1 MAPSQIASLQN
12 LNYPLKVGAVSESK
26 TPAVSRLE
34 EISIRSLGVIESAQ
48 IEFGS
53 GLTVLTGETGAG
65 KTMVLTALGLVLGG
79 KGDSDLV
86 RTGSERTVVSSR
98 FTITPEISETILD
111 LGGDIEGSELLLT
124 RTIGAEGKSRIT
136 IGGALS
142 TTSKVAT
149 FADEL
154 IEIHGQS
161 TNLRLAKS
169 SVQRELLDAFVGAQ
183 REREE
188 YQQTFEEYKALAERI
203 AVLKRESAQKDAQ
216 IAELKSFVD
225 EFAKILPKSGEDR
238 EIEDEINRL
247 GSVEELHNVITTALN
262 QIEDEDRGIISSLNL
277 ARRTLDSIKG
287 KDSVLDRMI
296 EKYSTVLFDLT
307 DSTGDL
313 LSYLGR
319 LEANPS
325 RFDALQQR
333 KAGINSLIKKFGV
346 GTDRGAAFE
355 ELITRFEQSQERIA
369 DLVGGDARIA
379 ELERELSALFTAL
392 RKAAKNL
399 TVKRNSGA
407 QTLSKLTTTEM
418 QKLSMPN
425 SQLICEITTATG
437 EKFTDYTSTGLDE
450 IALLF
455 AGHAGANPLP
465 LSKVASGGETSRVM
479 LALSVV
485 IAESSPMGTYI
496 FDEVDA
502 GVGGA
507 AAVEVGR
514 RLKALSKIAQVIV
527 VTHLAQ
533 VAVWADHHL
542 LVQKDQ
548 SGSVSSSDVLDLDE
562 GSRKVEIARMLSGQA
577 QSQSAQEHAAE
588 LLELV
593 RKSALAS

>member
-1 MAPSQIASLQN
+1 M
-12 LNYPLKVGAVSESK
+12 SENK
-26 TPAVSRLE
+26 TPAVNQLE

-48 IEFGS
+48 IEFGP

-98 FTITPEISETILD
+98 FSVTPQISENILD
-111 LGGDIEGSELLLT
+111 IGGDIEGSELLLT

-142 TTSKVAT
+142 TTSKVAG

-161 TNLRLAKS
+161 TNLRLAKPA
-169 SVQRELLDAFVGAQ
+169 VQREVLDAFVGTEKELRSYQ
-183 REREE
+183 ETFDE
-188 YQQTFEEYKALAERI
+188 YRALAERI
-203 AVLKRESAQKDAQ
+203 ALLKKESAQKDSQ
-216 IAELKSFVD
+216 IAELKAFVD
-225 EFAKILPKSGEDR
+225 EFSKILPKSGEDR

-262 QIEDEDRGIISSLNL
+262 QIEDEERGIISSLNL
-277 ARRTLDSIKG
+277 ARRTLEAVKG
-287 KDSVLDRMI
+287 KDSTLDRAI
-296 EKYSTVLFDLT
+296 DKYSTVLFDLT

-319 LEANPS
+319 LEANPA

-333 KAGINSLIKKFGV
+333 KAGINSLIKKFGL
-346 GTDRGAAFE
+346 GADRQLAFE
-355 ELITRFEQSQERIA
+355 ELITRFESSQERIA
-369 DLVGGDARIA
+369 DLVGGDARII
-379 ELERELSALFTAL
+379 ELEKELATIFTNL
-392 RKAAKNL
+392 KKASKLL
-399 TVKRNSGA
+399 TAKRNSGA
-407 QTLSKLTTTEM
+407 EKLSKLTTAEM

-425 SQLICEITTATG
+425 SELICEIYTASG
-437 EKFTDYTSTGLDE
+437 EIFSDYSSSGLDE

-548 SGSVSSSDVLDLDE
+548 SGSVSSSDVLMLDDAA
-562 GSRKVEIARMLSGQA
+562 RKVEIARMLSGQA
-577 QSQSAQEHAAE
+577 HSETAQEHAAE

-593 RKSALAS
+593 RKSVLAS

>member
-1 MAPSQIASLQN
+1 M
-12 LNYPLKVGAVSESK
+12 SESK
-26 TPAVSRLE
+26 TPAVNQLE

-98 FTITPEISETILD
+98 FSVTPQIREIILD

-124 RTIGAEGKSRIT
+124 RTIGAEGKSRIA

-142 TTSKVAT
+142 TTSKVAG

-161 TNLRLAKS
+161 TNLRLAKPA
-169 SVQRELLDAFVGAQ
+169 VQRELLDAFVGA
-183 REREE
+183 ESELVS
-188 YQQTFEEYKALAERI
+188 YQQSFDEYRSLAERI
-203 AVLKRESAQKDAQ
+203 ALLKKESAQKDAQ
-216 IAELKSFVD
+216 IAELKSFID
-225 EFAKILPKSGEDR
+225 EFSKILPKSGEDR

-262 QIEDEDRGIISSLNL
+262 QIEDEERGIISSLNL
-277 ARRTLDSIKG
+277 ARRTLESIKG
-287 KDSVLDRMI
+287 KDSALDRAI
-296 EKYSTVLFDLT
+296 DKYSTVLFDLT

-319 LEANPS
+319 LEANPA

-333 KAGINSLIKKFGV
+333 KAGINSLIKKYGV
-346 GTDRGAAFE
+346 GSDRQAAFE
-355 ELITRFEQSQERIA
+355 ELITRFESSQERIA
-369 DLVGGDARIA
+369 DLLGGDERIT
-379 ELERELSALFTAL
+379 ELERELGTIFTNLKKVAKALTA
-392 RKAAKNL
+392 
-399 TVKRNSGA
+399 KRSSGA
-407 QTLSKLTTTEM
+407 EKLSKLTTAEM

-425 SQLICEITTATG
+425 SQLICEINTASG
-437 EKFTDYTSTGLDE
+437 EKFSEYSSTGLDE
-450 IALLF
+450 VALLF
-455 AGHAGANPLP
+455 AGHSGANPLP

-548 SGSVSSSDVLDLDE
+548 SGSVSSSDVLLLDD
-562 GSRKVEIARMLSGQA
+562 SARKVEIARMLSGQA
-577 QSQSAQEHAAE
+577 QSETAQEHAAE

>member
-1 MAPSQIASLQN
+1 
-12 LNYPLKVGAVSESK
+12 VSESK
-26 TPAVSRLE
+26 TPAVNQLE

-48 IEFGS
+48 IEFGP

-79 KGDSDLV
+79 KGDADLV

-98 FTITPEISETILD
+98 FTVTPQISEAILD

-142 TTSKVAT
+142 TTSKVAG
-149 FADEL
+149 FAEGL

-161 TNLRLAKS
+161 TNLRLAKPA
-169 SVQRELLDAFVGAQ
+169 VQRELLDAFVGAESELGSYQ
-183 REREE
+183 ESFDE
-188 YQQTFEEYKALAERI
+188 YRSLAERI
-203 AVLKRESAQKDAQ
+203 ALLQKESAQKDAQ
-216 IAELKSFVD
+216 IAELKAFVD
-225 EFAKILPKSGEDR
+225 EFSKILPKSGEDR

-262 QIEDEDRGIISSLNL
+262 QIEDEERGIISSLNL
-277 ARRTLDSIKG
+277 ARRTLESIKG
-287 KDSVLDRMI
+287 KDSTLDRAI
-296 EKYSTVLFDLT
+296 DKYSTVLFDLA

-319 LEANPS
+319 LEANPA

-333 KAGINSLIKKFGV
+333 KAGINSLIKKFGI
-346 GTDRGAAFE
+346 GSDREVAFE
-355 ELITRFEQSQERIA
+355 ELITRFEFSQERIA
-369 DLVGGDARIA
+369 DLVGGDARII
-379 ELERELSALFTAL
+379 ELERELGTIFMSLK
-392 RKAAKNL
+392 KAAKVL
-399 TVKRNSGA
+399 TAKRNSGA
-407 QTLSKLTTTEM
+407 DKLSKLTTSEM

-425 SQLICEITTATG
+425 SELICEINTASG
-437 EKFTDYTSTGLDE
+437 EKFSEYSSTGLDE

-548 SGSVSSSDVLDLDE
+548 SGSVSSSDVLMLDDAA
-562 GSRKVEIARMLSGQA
+562 RKVEIARMLSGQA
-577 QSQSAQEHAAE
+577 QSETAQEHAAE

-593 RKSALAS
+593 RKSTLAS